1 MARSCS
7 FIYDNSFL
15 SAEHNGAKTDLR
27 CRQLWYI
34 IISADIYTLAYNVM
48 QHRGLGVDGMKILVS
63 SLGQPDMVSSFELF
77 AENDP
82 PSRY

>member
-1 MARSCS
+1 MP
-7 FIYDNSFL
+7 
-15 SAEHNGAKTDLR
+15 
-27 CRQLWYI
+27 
-34 IISADIYTLAYNVM
+34 AYNVM
-48 QHRGLGVDGMKILVS
+48 QHRGLGVDGMEILVS